1 MVDGLLVKATAFA
14 ALLWVGAM
22 NTCRKIDE
30 FWLKRCKKRPTN
42 RQNPAIDP

>member
-22 NTCRKIDE
+22 STCRKFDE
-30 FWLKRCKKRPTN
+30 
-42 RQNPAIDP
+42 IG